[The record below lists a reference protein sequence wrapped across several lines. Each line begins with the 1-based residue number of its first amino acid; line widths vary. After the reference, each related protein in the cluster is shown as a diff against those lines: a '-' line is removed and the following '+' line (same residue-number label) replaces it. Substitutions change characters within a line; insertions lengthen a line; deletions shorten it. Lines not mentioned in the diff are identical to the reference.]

1 MEYVIVAALVL
12 VACFFIYKQRGKKSF
27 RDTQYYKIT
36 HNEYWQTKSDKG
48 RYGEYLIYKQLESL
62 EKDGAQFLFNCYMPS
77 GTHGITEVDVIMVHT
92 SGIYV
97 FESKNYAGWIF
108 GDERDRQWTQSLV
121 SKDRTKIKNYFF
133 NPLKQNRIHI
143 RALRAIIGYDK
154 RPIYSVVVFT
164 DRSVLK
170 NVNYTDRY
178 ARVVTQDDLLLAVR
192 GLKRRSENV
201 LTAEEVSNIKSA
213 LYPYT
218 QVSDS
223 VKQAH
228 VENIKAHLER
238 KREQGRL
245 PVARRMGP
253 RKKFKPVKCFTSP
266 YYKRSSSFDVRRRNK
281 NSACRQYYGACF

>member
-178 ARVVTQDDLLLAVR
+178 ARVITQDDLLLAVR

-253 RKKFKPVKCFTSP
+253 RKKFKPVKRFTSP
-266 YYKRSSSFDVRRRNK
+266 YYKRSSSFDIRRRNK
-281 NSACRQYYGACF
+281 NY

>member
-1 MEYVIVAALVL
+1 MEYLLVIAIVL
-12 VACFFIYKQRGKKSF
+12 LACFFIYKQRGKKNF
-27 RDTQYYKIT
+27 RDSQYYKIT

-62 EKDGAQFLFNCYMPS
+62 EKDGAQFLFNCYLPS
-77 GTHGITEVDVIMVHT
+77 GTSGITEIDVIMVHT

-108 GDERDRQWTQSLV
+108 GDERDRQWTQSLM
-121 SKDRTKIKNYFF
+121 SKDRTQIKNYFF
-133 NPLKQNRIHI
+133 NPLKQNRIHM
-143 RALRAIIGYDK
+143 RALRAVIGYDK

-170 NVNYTDRY
+170 NVNYTDSY
-178 ARVVTQDDLLLAVR
+178 ARVVTQEDLLLAVR
-192 GLKRRSENV
+192 GLKRRSENA
-201 LTAEEVSNIKSA
+201 LTDEEVSNIKSV

-218 QVSDS
+218 QVSES

-228 VENIKAHLER
+228 LENIKAHLKR
-238 KREQGRL
+238 KRLQGRL

-253 RKKFKPVKCFTSP
+253 RKKFKPVKRFASP

-281 NSACRQYYGACF
+281 QY

>member
-1 MEYVIVAALVL
+1 MEYVIVAVLVL

-253 RKKFKPVKCFTSP
+253 RKKFKPVKRFTSP

-281 NSACRQYYGACF
+281 NY